1 MDVGNSIRKAIAE
14 HQSGDLD
21 AAMIHACN
29 AVDGT
34 AAKVYP
40 NMTSNAARFKRL
52 LRENC
57 LDIIEPMVPGVN
69 LVETIFP
76 VQIQTPKGPGKT
88 PDFADILYV
97 IHRCNHNHGA
107 PLPVGFELV
116 PDALGKLDG
125 TRMTVDKN
133 LTGQWVVRFSDRV
146 IFGMLAVAL
155 LSPANADQR
164 ISDGHHLTYES
175 ASGDVRV
182 RLDNDWWGRASDFAA
197 ITSMDR
203 KRIRVK
209 LDFSNVMPAP
219 PATPAT
225 QRKRNRPQQRRRQP
239 GAA

>member
-1 MDVGNSIRKAIAE
+1 LDVGNSVRKAIAE
-14 HQSGDLD
+14 HRSGDLD

-34 AAKVYP
+34 AAKVYS
-40 NMTSNAARFKRL
+40 NVTSNAARFKRL

-57 LDIIEPMVPGVN
+57 LDIIEPMVPVVN

-76 VQIQTPKGPGKT
+76 VQIQTPRGPGKP

-107 PLPVGFELV
+107 PLPVGFELM
-116 PDALGKLDG
+116 PDALGNLDG

-133 LTGQWVVRFSDRV
+133 LAGQWVVRFSDRV

-155 LSPANADQR
+155 LSPANANQR
-164 ISDGHHLTYES
+164 ISDGHHVTYAS
-175 ASGDVRV
+175 VSGDVRV
-182 RLDNDWWGRASDFAA
+182 RLDNDWWGRAADFAA

-203 KRIRVK
+203 KRTRVK

-219 PATPAT
+219 PATPVT